1 MKTRTLLPALL
12 VLAALGLTGCVN
24 NAANEAG
31 SPNITEGPAVQ
42 VDAAAEALLPAD
54 IRDRGVLVLGVNPS
68 YSPNEFKDADGN
80 PTGWTIQLTDAVA
93 AKLGLESEWR
103 QAKFDSLIPSITGGK
118 MDVGASS
125 FTDNAERQ
133 KVVDFVNYYT
143 AGVQWAAPAGKTV
156 DPDNA
161 CGLKVAVQSGTFEHT
176 DEVPAK
182 SDACVASGKDA
193 IQILPFDSQEDA
205 SNAVALGKAD
215 ALSADSPVTLYAIK
229 KMDGKLVLAGDTFDQ
244 APYGFAIAKG
254 SDLVPA
260 IQAAVQ
266 SLIDDGTYL
275 DILTEWGVE
284 GGAIETA
291 TLNAGQ

>member
-1 MKTRTLLPALL
+1 MKTRTMLPALL

-31 SPNITEGPAVQ
+31 TPNIAEGPTVE
-42 VDAAAEALLPAD
+42 VDTAAEALLPAD

-68 YSPNEFKDADGN
+68 YSPNEFKDAEGN

-133 KVVDFVNYYT
+133 QVVDFVNYYT

-182 SDACVASGKDA
+182 SEACVASGKDA

-229 KMDGKLVLAGDTFDQ
+229 KMDGKLVAAGGTFDE

-284 GGAIETA
+284 GGALETA